1 MIDHPDITLLRVRL
15 MIRLNL
21 AGYLVY
27 DTEMEGDVICCARL
41 GVSVVL
47 KRFYVGKCADD
58 AKLVCQYCCG

>member
-1 MIDHPDITLLRVRL
+1 